1 MALFPNV
8 RHLYLELVSGEMSE
22 QTHASTHDRSLFS
35 RLTFPQLRTIE
46 LIGELNDIA
55 AYSNAFLGRQSLLV
69 ELTVD
74 HTHDLLRLG
83 TSSSLRGL
91 RVQEFIH
98 DNPHEQ
104 PFRNCFT
111 SLSILRIPHRP
122 VSCRV
127 EWPGALTGLSCLEVC
142 LCEMGN
148 VMVPSESMSISN
160 NINRLSSY
168 LYPGLMELG
177 LVVHIA
183 SYSFFNGYVI
193 EKCVSATRL
202 VRITLLSKSKNH

>member
-8 RHLYLELVSGEMSE
+8 RHLYLEFVSGEWSE
-22 QTHASTHDRSLFS
+22 QTHASTPDRSLFS

-46 LIGELNDIA
+46 LTGELNGIA
-55 AYSNAFLGRQSLLV
+55 AYSNAFLERQSLLV

-74 HTHDLLRLG
+74 HTHDLLCLG

-91 RVQEFIH
+91 RVQESIH
-98 DNPHEQ
+98 DNPHGQ

-122 VSCRV
+122 VTYEV
-127 EWPGALTGLSCLEVC
+127 EWPGSLYGLSCLEVC
-142 LCEMGN
+142 LREMAN
-148 VMVPSESMSISN
+148 VMVPSESMPISN

-202 VRITLLSKSKNH
+202 VRITLLS